1 MSSATAA
8 TTRTAPSTRPTTSL
22 RVVPRP
28 RPKAA
33 RGAFVLLIVALLVGG
48 LMTLLALNTA
58 LAQDAFVV
66 QNLQQQ
72 HDQLD
77 DQEQQLKQQ
86 VAALESPVSLATRA
100 RALGMVPGGRPT
112 FLRVG
117 GPKPV
122 APTTAVAREQ
132 DRR

>member
-1 MSSATAA
+1 MSTATAA
-8 TTRTAPSTRPTTSL
+8 SARTAPSTRPTSL
-22 RVVPRP
+22 SVVPRP

-72 HDQLD
+72 HNQLD
-77 DQEQQLKQQ
+77 VFNPRYYNIEWMTLLNDMEETLK
-86 VAALESPVSLATRA
+86 RI
-100 RALGMVPGGRPT
+100 GGV
-112 FLRVG
+112 F
-117 GPKPV
+117 
-122 APTTAVAREQ
+122 
-132 DRR
+132 